1 MSGNKATHQGPADP
15 LSGPSGV
22 QNVLLWVVQIL
33 LAVYFVYSAM
43 MILTNQPGV
52 AALFATIGLGQW
64 FQYLV
69 GALEL
74 AGAVGLLIPRL
85 CGLAALGLAGLMA
98 GVVIAHLTVL
108 PPATQALF
116 PAALGLLFVLVSS
129 ARWPQT
135 KALLA
140 MLRR

>member
-1 MSGNKATHQGPADP
+1 MSRNQATNDGAAGP
-15 LSGPSGV
+15 LSGPSGA
-22 QNVLLWVVQIL
+22 QNTLLWVTQIL
-33 LAVYFVYSAM
+33 LAAYFVYSAM
-43 MILTNQPGV
+43 TILTNQPGV
-52 AALFATIGLGQW
+52 VGLFATIGLGQW
-64 FQYLV
+64 FQYLI

-85 CGLAALGLAGLMA
+85 CGLAAMGLAGLMA

-116 PAALGLLFVLVSS
+116 PAALGLLFALISA
-129 ARWPQT
+129 ARWSQAKT
-135 KALLA
+135 LLA

>member
-1 MSGNKATHQGPADP
+1 MSGNQATNDGPADP
-15 LSGPSGV
+15 LSGHSGV
-22 QNVLLWVVQIL
+22 QNVLLWAVQIL
-33 LAVYFVYSAM
+33 LAAYFVYSAM
-43 MILTNQPGV
+43 TILTSQPGV
-52 AALFATIGLGQW
+52 VGLFTTIGLGQW

-85 CGLAALGLAGLMA
+85 CGLAALGLASLMA

-116 PAALGLLFVLVSS
+116 PAALGLLFALVSS